1 MSPHATTAADPF
13 SAREFMRAGH
23 RVRYRL
29 HAPRGTSRARPI
41 LLFLHGSGECG
52 TDNRAQTQVGLGPAL
67 LRGVVP
73 FPLLSVMPQLPPG
86 ASWQD
91 AHAEDA
97 LAAVDDACTHAAGDP
112 TRVALTGL
120 SRGGYG
126 VWQLA
131 LTHRGRFRALIPV
144 CASVTARASD
154 PGLRVAA
161 LDGSQDPWRDAARG
175 LHEVPVWMVHGAL
188 DDVIPVEQSRRMAAA
203 LREAGATPRY
213 RELPG
218 LGHNAWDAAY
228 GDAALWRWLRDILAT
243 GAR

>member
-29 HAPRGTSRARPI
+29 HAPRGASTARPV

-144 CASVTARASD
+144 CAGVTARASD

-203 LREAGATPRY
+203 LREAGAPLHY
-213 RELPG
+213 RELPAAN
-218 LGHNAWDAAY
+218 HNVWDAAY
-228 GDAALWRWLRDILAT
+228 GDVWLWRWLRDKLEVDA
-243 GAR
+243 

>member
-1 MSPHATTAADPF
+1 MSSRATAFPDPF
-13 SAREFMRAGH
+13 PAREFMRDGR

-29 HAPRGTSRARPI
+29 HAPPGASPARPV

-52 TDNRAQTQVGLGPAL
+52 TDNLAQTHVGLGPAL

-73 FPLLSVMPQLPPG
+73 FPLLTVMPQLPPG

-97 LAAVDDACTHAAGDP
+97 LAAVQDACVHAAGDP
-112 TRVALTGL
+112 ARVALSGL

-131 LTHRGRFRALIPV
+131 LTQPRRFRALIPV
-144 CASVTARASD
+144 CAGITATAGNPD
-154 PGLRVAA
+154 LRVAA
-161 LDGSQDPWRDAARG
+161 LAGSPDPWRAAAQALR
-175 LHEVPVWMVHGAL
+175 EVPVWMVHGAR
-188 DDVIPVEQSRRMAAA
+188 DTVIPVEQSRRMAAA